1 MFLMLW
7 KNKGID
13 MKKGVLNLDE
23 KRITYAKSLGEKI
36 ANDIF
41 DEIKSYTTKSI
52 ERAILRILG
61 INGIN
66 SKGVPYVNSVIDKI
80 QEKDSLS
87 KGIIF
92 LLSNA
97 LIKLNV
103 NSIQKLIEDIDD
115 DKIDITKIEFSDKE
129 KIKIVAK
136 DLIKDGVSK
145 IIDKKREREN
155 LISEY
160 PFGDKPYL
168 YVIVATGNIY
178 EDAKQV
184 KSAAYIGA
192 DMIAI
197 IRSTAQSLLDY
208 VPYGL
213 TTEGYG
219 GTYATQENF
228 KFIRGILDEVSKDIK
243 KYVKL
248 VNYSSGLCMPEISAL
263 AAIERL
269 DLMVNDALYGIIFRN
284 INPLRTM
291 IDQKFSRF
299 ILHIGGIPIVT
310 GEDNLIKTVD
320 SKEFYYTV
328 IVSQIINEQLAK
340 KSGMNEDEIGLG
352 HAFELDPNLTDGF
365 LYEISQAQL
374 VRELFPNSPIKY
386 MPPTRYKTGNIF
398 LSHVMDTLFNIVS
411 ILTEQEI
418 QLLGMLTEALHTPFV
433 QDRYLSIENAQY
445 IKNNLKSISNEFYIK
460 DDGIIRKRAIE
471 VFDKAVEKL
480 EEISS
485 IGIFKALEEGY
496 FSDTKRLKKEGR
508 GYDGVIK
515 KDDDYLE
522 LNDLI

>member
-36 ANDIF
+36 ANDVF

-66 SKGVPYVNSVIDKI
+66 SKGVPYVNSVIDKL

-87 KGIIF
+87 KGTIF
-92 LLSNA
+92 LFSNS

-103 NSIQKLIEDIDD
+103 DSIQKLIEDIDN
-115 DKIDITKIEFSDKE
+115 DKIDITKIELSDKE

-160 PFGDKPYL
+160 PLKEKPYL

-228 KFIRGILDEVSKDIK
+228 RFIRETLDEISKDTK

-284 INPLRTM
+284 INP
-291 IDQKFSRF
+291 F
-299 ILHIGGIPIVT
+299 
-310 GEDNLIKTVD
+310 
-320 SKEFYYTV
+320 
-328 IVSQIINEQLAK
+328 
-340 KSGMNEDEIGLG
+340 
-352 HAFELDPNLTDGF
+352 
-365 LYEISQAQL
+365 
-374 VRELFPNSPIKY
+374 
-386 MPPTRYKTGNIF
+386 
-398 LSHVMDTLFNIVS
+398 
-411 ILTEQEI
+411 
-418 QLLGMLTEALHTPFV
+418 
-433 QDRYLSIENAQY
+433 
-445 IKNNLKSISNEFYIK
+445 KNN
-460 DDGIIRKRAIE
+460 D
-471 VFDKAVEKL
+471 
-480 EEISS
+480 
-485 IGIFKALEEGY
+485 
-496 FSDTKRLKKEGR
+496 
-508 GYDGVIK
+508 
-515 KDDDYLE
+515 
-522 LNDLI
+522 